1 MRRTRILV
9 AEAFGFPLEAYNLL
23 RQDAEVVLADL
34 DRRGIE
40 TMVRDAEVL
49 WVRLRHRVDADLLKA
64 APRLEMVATPTTGLN
79 HVDTAALERRGIRLL
94 SLRGETEFLKDV
106 RGTAEFTVG
115 LILAL
120 LRHLPASV
128 EHVRGGGW
136 NRDLF
141 QGGELYGKNIG
152 IVGYGRLGRI
162 VARYARAFEAKVLAC
177 DPAVPAD
184 SAEPGVV
191 MVPLDTLLRQSDIV
205 SLHVSLTSDTRQF
218 FGAREFERM
227 KEGSWFINTARGELV
242 DEAALLANLRSGRLA
257 GAALDVVTRED
268 PAGMGFHPVIEYAR
282 RHPNLI
288 VTPHLGGCTV
298 ESMHKTE
305 VFLARKL
312 REHIHSAGLATPG
325 V

>member
-1 MRRTRILV
+1 MRKTRILV
-9 AEAFGFPLEAYNLL
+9 AESFGFPLEAYNLL

-49 WVRLRHRVDADLLKA
+49 WVRLRHQVDTDLLKV
-64 APRLEMVATPTTGLN
+64 APRLETVATPTTGLN

-94 SLRGETEFLKDV
+94 SLRGETEFLKEV
-106 RGTAEFTVG
+106 RGTAEYTIG

-120 LRHLPASV
+120 LRHIPAAV
-128 EHVRGGGW
+128 EHARGGGW

-141 QGGELYGKNIG
+141 QGSELFGKNVG

-162 VARYARAFEAKVLAC
+162 VARYARTFEARVLAC
-177 DPAVPAD
+177 DPAVPSD
-184 SAEPGVV
+184 SVEEGVL
-191 MVPLDTLLRQSDIV
+191 MVPLDSLLRQSDIV

-218 FGAREFERM
+218 FGSRQFERM
-227 KEGSWFINTARGELV
+227 KQGSCLVNTARGELV

-257 GAALDVVTRED
+257 GAALDVVTAEN
-268 PAGMGFHPVIEYAR
+268 PAGMEYHPVIEYAR

-288 VTPHLGGCTV
+288 VTPHLGGCTA

-312 REHIHSAGLATPG
+312 WKHIHSAGSMTPA